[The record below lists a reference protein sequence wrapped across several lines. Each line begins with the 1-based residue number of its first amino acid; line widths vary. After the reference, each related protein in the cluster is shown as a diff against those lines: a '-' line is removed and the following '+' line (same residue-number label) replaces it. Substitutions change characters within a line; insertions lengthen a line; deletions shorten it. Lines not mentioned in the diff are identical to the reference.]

1 MHNSLD
7 SLLWK
12 YTEGGE
18 IMHVAS
24 TSLRKQRERTAPRL
38 WHQLRYSH
46 LNREAPSSECAALRS
61 SSRRSFSCAVTGRAQ
76 ARHSPSASFWCCSED

>member
-46 LNREAPSSECAALRS
+46 LNREGAVLGVRRAPQQQPQVLQLRS
-61 SSRRSFSCAVTGRAQ
+61 HRARSSKALTFRLLLVLQ
-76 ARHSPSASFWCCSED
+76 